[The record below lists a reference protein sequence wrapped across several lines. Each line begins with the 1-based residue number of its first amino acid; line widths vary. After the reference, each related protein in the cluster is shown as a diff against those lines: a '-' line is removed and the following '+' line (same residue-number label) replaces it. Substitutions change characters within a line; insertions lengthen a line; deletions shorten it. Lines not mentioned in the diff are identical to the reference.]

1 MDSTVRPMGAHPTI
15 DDLLARAR
23 SRISRIEVEEAAR
36 LRDAGALVVDT
47 RPFEQRREHGVVPGS
62 IVIDRNVLEWRLQPG
77 GEHRHPAVAA
87 HDGPIVVLCQ
97 QGYSS
102 SLAVASL
109 VELGVPDV
117 HDLVGGFEA
126 WAAAGLPVERVAG

>member
-1 MDSTVRPMGAHPTI
+1 MEA
-15 DDLLARAR
+15 
-23 SRISRIEVEEAAR
+23 AAR
-36 LRDAGALVVDT
+36 LRDAGALVVDA
-47 RPFEQRREHGVVPGS
+47 RPFELRREHGVVPGS
-62 IVIDRNVLEWRLQPG
+62 IVIDRNVLEWRLQPS